1 MFYEIELLESI
12 VQDHLCECP
21 GKNQENASGT
31 TELINLEK
39 LIRKALISNVCDL
52 KKDQLIEIYIQ
63 DIQKRLIN
71 LSNSLYSPTVCNS
84 KIRGKRYKFEGTQ
97 ELFMTVDNLLNYLV
111 TSFPNYIDQEIFIP
125 ENLKIESI
133 SNFNCQIFQIERLFE
148 GQKGELIEIALNPV
162 KKLINSDQAITY
174 HLAQYFKFFL
184 QELLN
189 SKGSL
194 KEILI
199 RLNFNCFSFL
209 HYLTSEI
216 VNDLE
221 ELDSYSEKMEKLYWN
236 LKWIKQIQI
245 TEKTYNKSVKSLKD
259 LLIDWIN
266 EEISYLEK
274 AIALEK
280 LPKIDTVTTSEEKE
294 FKLITDLS
302 VSQLGFLLRVFMDS
316 GLFKNKNHR
325 AVARFFARHTKT
337 KGSVAISPGNLLNK
351 FYDVSGNVE
360 EVVKG
365 IVFDMLNQIRNINK
379 LP

>member
-12 VQDHLCECP
+12 VQDQLCECP

-31 TELINLEK
+31 TGLLNLDK

-52 KKDQLIEIYIQ
+52 KKDRLIEIYIQ

-71 LSNSLYSPTVCNS
+71 ISNTLYSFAVS
-84 KIRGKRYKFEGTQ
+84 KSNNRNKQYQSKGAQ
-97 ELFMTVDNLLNYLV
+97 ELLRLVDNLLNFLV
-111 TSFPNYIDQEIFIP
+111 TSFPNYINQEIYIP
-125 ENLKIESI
+125 ENIKIETYLTFQS
-133 SNFNCQIFQIERLFE
+133 QIIKIETLFE
-148 GQKGELIEIALNPV
+148 DQKGELIEIALNPV
-162 KKLINSDQAITY
+162 KNLINSNQAITY
-174 HLAQYFKFFL
+174 HLFQYFIFFL

-194 KEILI
+194 KELLI

-209 HYLTSEI
+209 HYLTCEI

-221 ELDSYSEKMEKLYWN
+221 ELDSYSEKMERLYWN
-236 LKWIKQIQI
+236 LKWIKQIQM

-274 AIALEK
+274 SVILEK
-280 LPKIDTVTTSEEKE
+280 LPKNDTDNSEAKE

-337 KGSVAISPGNLLNK
+337 KGSAAISPGNLLNK

-365 IVFDMLNQIRNINK
+365 VVFDMLNQIRNINK
-379 LP
+379 LL

>member
-31 TELINLEK
+31 TELLNLDK
-39 LIRKALISNVCDL
+39 LIRKALITIVCEI
-52 KKDQLIEIYIQ
+52 KKDRLIEIYIQ

-71 LSNSLYSPTVCNS
+71 ISNTLYSSAVS
-84 KIRGKRYKFEGTQ
+84 KSNTRNKQCQSEGTH
-97 ELFMTVDNLLNYLV
+97 ELFRMVDNLLNYLV
-111 TSFPNYIDQEIFIP
+111 ISFPNYIDQEIYIP
-125 ENLKIESI
+125 ENIKIETYS
-133 SNFNCQIFQIERLFE
+133 SFLSQIVKIERLFE
-148 GQKGELIEIALNPV
+148 DQKGELIEIALNPV
-162 KKLINSDQAITY
+162 KNLINSDQAISY
-174 HLAQYFKFFL
+174 HQSQYFKFYL
-184 QELLN
+184 QELSN
-189 SKGSL
+189 NKDSL
-194 KEILI
+194 KEQLI

-216 VNDLE
+216 VNDQE
-221 ELDSYSEKMEKLYWN
+221 ELDSYTEKMEMLYLN

-245 TEKTYNKSVKSLKD
+245 TEKTYNRSVKSIKD
-259 LLIDWIN
+259 LLIDWIS

-274 AIALEK
+274 AVTLEK
-280 LPKIDTVTTSEEKE
+280 LPKIDTITSEEKE

-325 AVARFFARHTKT
+325 AVAQFFARHTKT
-337 KGSVAISPGNLLNK
+337 KGSSAISPGNLLNK
-351 FYDVSGNVE
+351 FYDVTGNVE

-365 IVFDMLNQIRNINK
+365 IVFDMLNQIRK
-379 LP
+379 YQ

>member
-12 VQDHLCECP
+12 VQDHLCEFP
-21 GKNQENASGT
+21 GKNPESASGI
-31 TELINLEK
+31 TELINLDK
-39 LIRKALISNVCDL
+39 LIRKALISDVCDL
-52 KKDQLIEIYIQ
+52 KKDRLIEIYIRE
-63 DIQKRLIN
+63 IQNRLIN
-71 LSNSLYSPTVCNS
+71 LSNTLYSFAVS
-84 KIRGKRYKFEGTQ
+84 KSNIRYKQYRYKGTQ
-97 ELFMTVDNLLNYLV
+97 ELLRLVDDLLNFLV
-111 TSFPNYIDQEIFIP
+111 TSFPNYIDLEIFIP
-125 ENLKIESI
+125 ENLKIETI
-133 SNFNCQIFQIERLFE
+133 SFFKLHLIQIEKSF
-148 GQKGELIEIALNPV
+148 GNHNGVLIEIALSPV
-162 KKLINSDQAITY
+162 KNLINSDQAITY
-174 HLAQYFKFFL
+174 HKAQYFKFFL
-184 QELLN
+184 QELSN
-189 SKGSL
+189 SKGSP
-194 KEILI
+194 KELLI

-209 HYLTSEI
+209 HYQTSEI
-216 VNDLE
+216 GNDLE
-221 ELDSYSEKMEKLYWN
+221 ELDTYSEKMERLYWN

-280 LPKIDTVTTSEEKE
+280 LPKIDTETSEAKE

-337 KGSVAISPGNLLNK
+337 KGSAAISPGNLLNK

-365 IVFDMLNQIRNINK
+365 IVFDMLNQIRK
-379 LP
+379 YQ